1 MRRPVVLALLAVSI
15 FLVVLPLPLVKPGL
29 PLTLKADEAAYYLM
43 ALSLAED
50 HDLRAEVRDFDRV
63 FREFPYRP
71 VQNLILMSDDA
82 WRTASFGKP
91 YVYSLFAAPFAGLWG
106 ANGMLAFNLLL
117 TVLMIWMGADYLAR
131 WNEGWLAAL
140 FAAGFGLLSAGW
152 AYAFWLQPEVFN
164 MTAVAAATYL
174 GFREFD
180 VRGGRLWA
188 LAGLSGAALM
198 PAVYNKP
205 MVLALALPLLL
216 VFACRGLGAAAA
228 WLGGAGLA
236 LAAIVGGAV
245 ALTGHPT
252 PYLGVTRQGV
262 EICEPGKMPI
272 APLPPSPQ
280 GAAPQAVVRTAE
292 RPTGGAWSWIF
303 TQRSVDW
310 PLLRENLGYFLWG
323 RHTGFL
329 LYFPFAAISV
339 LLFLWRGRQSERWL
353 LLASLAAVALFSL
366 VFISHNWQG
375 GGGFV
380 GNRYF
385 VNVVPAF
392 LFLVTRL
399 DFAPTAAG
407 FLAGALFLGQIVFT
421 PFAPVGPEPTWQGHV
436 RNASFQMLPLELSL
450 RELPGYLKVPIGG
463 RTVMGRR
470 DAFLPQGEELWTRAA
485 DTVELWW
492 IGGQPLDSLVFDV
505 RSLASGNRVE
515 LELGKTR
522 ETLEFGAVAAEGE
535 TRRVTLRPGGPTR
548 VRRRAGATFYD
559 YRLTVRT
566 SDGRNRIWT
575 REAPPTD
582 CPYFSENRS
591 WKEDFP
597 VGAAITWM
605 GEAGALERDVFA
617 ARWDA
622 CEMPARVAPG
632 EAFTVPVAI
641 ANTSRETWPSEGGAR
656 VRLAFHWK
664 SLAGDLVLWDGE
676 RTELGE
682 AVAPGAT
689 VKRQQ
694 VVIAPAAPGRYVL
707 ELEPVFEHVGW
718 FSEKSPASVCRAEV
732 EVEAPAPAS
741 APSP

>member
-15 FLVVLPLPLVKPGL
+15 FLVVMPLPLSKPGV
-29 PLTLKADEAAYYLM
+29 PMTLKADEAAYYLM
-43 ALSLAED
+43 ALSLAHD

-82 WRTASFGKP
+82 WQTAKFGKP
-91 YVYSLFAAPFAGLWG
+91 YVYSFFAAPFAGLWG

-117 TVLMIWMGADYLAR
+117 TVGMIWLGADYLSR

-140 FAAGFGLLSAGW
+140 FSAGFAILSAGW

-164 MTAVAAATYL
+164 MAAVSLAVYL
-174 GFREFD
+174 GFRDFEST
-180 VRGGRLWA
+180 GSRLLM

-205 MVLALALPLLL
+205 MVLALALPLVVVFARRGLL
-216 VFACRGLGAAAA
+216 VAGAWIAGAAV
-228 WLGGAGLA
+228 A

-272 APLPPSPQ
+272 QPLPPPPA
-280 GAAPQAVVRTAE
+280 GGAPQAVVKTAE

-303 TQRSVDW
+303 SQRSVDW
-310 PLLRENLGYFLWG
+310 PLLVENLGYFLWG

-329 LYFPFAAISV
+329 VYFPFAAIAV
-339 LLFLWRGRQSERWL
+339 GLFLWRGRQSERWL
-353 LLASLAAVALFSL
+353 LLGSLAAVALFSL
-366 VFISHNWQG
+366 AFISHNWQG
-375 GGGFV
+375 GGGFI

-399 DFAPTAAG
+399 DVLPALAG
-407 FLAGALFLGQIVFT
+407 FLTGALFLGQIVFA

-436 RNASFQMLPLELSL
+436 RGAAFQLLPLELSL

-470 DAFLPQGEELWTRAA
+470 DAFLPQGEELWTRGA

-492 IGGQPLDSLVFDV
+492 IGAQPIESMVFDV
-505 RSLASGNRVE
+505 RSLAPGNRVE
-515 LELGKTR
+515 LEMGDAS
-522 ETLEFGAVAAEGE
+522 ENLEFGAVPAEGE
-535 TRRVTLRPGGPTR
+535 SRRVTLRPGSPTR
-548 VRRRAGATFYD
+548 IRRRGGATFYN
-559 YRLTVRT
+559 YRLTVRA
-566 SDGRNRIWT
+566 SDGRNQIWT
-575 REAPPTD
+575 REAAPTD
-582 CPYFSENRS
+582 CPYFSENRT
-591 WKEDFP
+591 WREDFP
-597 VGAAITWM
+597 VGAAVTWM
-605 GEAGALERDVFA
+605 GEAGTLDRDVFA
-617 ARWDA
+617 ARWDS
-622 CEMPARVAPG
+622 CSVPPSVAP
-632 EAFTVPVAI
+632 AATFAVPVAI
-641 ANTSRETWPSEGGAR
+641 TNTSAAVWPTEGGAR

-664 SLAGDLVLWDGE
+664 KLSGETVLWDGE
-676 RTELGE
+676 RSELGE
-682 AVAPGAT
+682 PLAPGASRSL
-689 VKRQQ
+689 VQRVQ
-694 VVIAPAAPGRYVL
+694 APAAPGRYLL
-707 ELEPVFEHVGW
+707 ELEPVFERVGW
-718 FSEKSPASVCRAEV
+718 FSAKDPSAVCRAEV
-732 EVEAPAPAS
+732 EVGAATAPAP
-741 APSP
+741 